1 MKRINNLIL
10 ALAGL
15 FAVACADTFEERYD
29 LAVNTDRY
37 SVTAEAGK
45 LPVTVYCS
53 GAWTAQLTAESAWAT
68 LDRTA
73 GSGITTIRLNY
84 ADNPGLTRS
93 VGVVLRGS
101 GLEKTVTVVQKAG
114 ITAPELIFL
123 SKDLAFANG
132 AYKGTAAFET
142 NLPDELLRDV
152 VPAVTYAAE
161 GDAWISDVV
170 YHADDAEAGE
180 TEIPLARRGLITFA
194 TAANATG
201 EPRTATVGF
210 SVTDA
215 DGNVFGD
222 SFTVTQSADEARIT
236 LADDVAPIE
245 GGRRAVAF
253 STNLGALLAEMKV
266 EVTYADPAV
275 ADFISDVELG
285 AGELTYAITA
295 NEGVEKRYAT
305 ITVSCADL
313 AGGVVSASSN
323 ITQRVTAQPREVS
336 SADLRALFTAED
348 KSYASDEDH
357 IDYLLCRVIGDA
369 GNPNM
374 DQNLNTGPNS
384 ITTDENDCTNYVQSL
399 DGRYGFRL
407 KFAAPADNVCLRGE
421 QVKILLDGVTL
432 SRESDPMRYTLR
444 GLKAGNIEKAAEASA
459 LEPKARTIATLTDDD
474 IYTYLSFRNVETVR
488 VIGVGEASTHS
499 LIDNAALVLSSAVA
513 KKLEEV
519 LA

>member
-170 YHADDAEAGE
+170 YHADDEEAGE

-295 NEGVEKRYAT
+295 NE
-305 ITVSCADL
+305 L
-313 AGGVVSASSN
+313 
-323 ITQRVTAQPREVS
+323 
-336 SADLRALFTAED
+336 
-348 KSYASDEDH
+348 
-357 IDYLLCRVIGDA
+357 
-369 GNPNM
+369 
-374 DQNLNTGPNS
+374 
-384 ITTDENDCTNYVQSL
+384 
-399 DGRYGFRL
+399 
-407 KFAAPADNVCLRGE
+407 
-421 QVKILLDGVTL
+421 
-432 SRESDPMRYTLR
+432 
-444 GLKAGNIEKAAEASA
+444 
-459 LEPKARTIATLTDDD
+459 
-474 IYTYLSFRNVETVR
+474 
-488 VIGVGEASTHS
+488 S
-499 LIDNAALVLSSAVA
+499 LIHI
-513 KKLEEV
+513 
-519 LA
+519 

>member
-201 EPRTATVGF
+201 EPRTATVGC

-285 AGELTYAITA
+285 AGKS
-295 NEGVEKRYAT
+295 VT
-305 ITVSCADL
+305 ILV
-313 AGGVVSASSN
+313 
-323 ITQRVTAQPREVS
+323 
-336 SADLRALFTAED
+336 
-348 KSYASDEDH
+348 
-357 IDYLLCRVIGDA
+357 YLLDDDGMQRLVFEDDRTAVLRSRHTVHLFNPEPKILDLIRQFIPRR
-369 GNPNM
+369 GNFFCDCVFTRLQIILPRRIIPLEL
-374 DQNLNTGPNS
+374 QGTSLIANS
-384 ITTDENDCTNYVQSL
+384 VSL
-399 DGRYGFRL
+399 DSIGQAHKVEGSRADAIAILVNLVHDTSGRLRL
-407 KFAAPADNVCLRGE
+407 S
-421 QVKILLDGVTL
+421 ILDGGAAVDC
-432 SRESDPMRYTLR
+432 RC
-444 GLKAGNIEKAAEASA
+444 GLLGGI
-459 LEPKARTIATLTDDD
+459 
-474 IYTYLSFRNVETVR
+474 
-488 VIGVGEASTHS
+488 VG
-499 LIDNAALVLSSAVA
+499 
-513 KKLEEV
+513 
-519 LA
+519 

>member
-1 MKRINNLIL
+1 MSS
-10 ALAGL
+10 
-15 FAVACADTFEERYD
+15 TM
-29 LAVNTDRY
+29 
-37 SVTAEAGK
+37 
-45 LPVTVYCS
+45 P
-53 GAWTAQLTAESAWAT
+53 
-68 LDRTA
+68 
-73 GSGITTIRLNY
+73 TTRR
-84 ADNPGLTRS
+84 P
-93 VGVVLRGS
+93 
-101 GLEKTVTVVQKAG
+101 
-114 ITAPELIFL
+114 
-123 SKDLAFANG
+123 
-132 AYKGTAAFET
+132 
-142 NLPDELLRDV
+142 
-152 VPAVTYAAE
+152 
-161 GDAWISDVV
+161 
-170 YHADDAEAGE
+170 GE

-305 ITVSCADL
+305 ITVSWRRPCGRCGFSLFEHHAAGDGPAARSGRPPICGRSSRPRTNPTPATRTISTTCCA
-313 AGGVVSASSN
+313 ASSATPGTRTW
-323 ITQRVTAQPREVS
+323 IRTSIRVPTASPPTRTTVRTTCRS
-336 SADLRALFTAED
+336 GRPLRL
-348 KSYASDEDH
+348 
-357 IDYLLCRVIGDA
+357 
-369 GNPNM
+369 
-374 DQNLNTGPNS
+374 
-384 ITTDENDCTNYVQSL
+384 
-399 DGRYGFRL
+399 RL

-474 IYTYLSFRNVETVR
+474 IYTYCALSGLEFSVKEGAYTNVREYDAIGNPLQCEPLVR
-488 VIGVGEASTHS
+488 PAARRPQKAKDGAANLLYDGDNDAIYMLVNMNCGWRRHRDGACRRASARSAASWSTRRWNAGAATWAVIRSGPSTRRTS
-499 LIDNAALVLSSAVA
+499 TSRAPRRRPMRRSSSGGWTRP
-513 KKLEEV
+513 
-519 LA
+519 